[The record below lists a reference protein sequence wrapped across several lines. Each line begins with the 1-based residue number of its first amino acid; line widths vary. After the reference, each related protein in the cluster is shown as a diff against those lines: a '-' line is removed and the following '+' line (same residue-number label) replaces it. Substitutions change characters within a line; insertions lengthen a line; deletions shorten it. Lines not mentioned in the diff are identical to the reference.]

1 MLKKLQ
7 KEGKEQENL
16 NFENI
21 KETNLK
27 LQKLIEKEI
36 AFFNNLEYEKFKNNP
51 QEFDDLEDEIYFY
64 FDLYMKNI
72 SKLKSKE
79 LKIESK
85 VEFKKYEERYE
96 IRKDKK
102 DFIKLTKSILQISK
116 DLFQAAS
123 VAGFCI
129 TIFILTQ
136 HSLQTKT
143 IPFLDNQKAIALAI
157 TGVLFGGIF
166 SFFYMGIFSF
176 SKELH
181 KQYFKIPI
189 TIPPIIYLASSII
202 TFITLQ
208 KPSILLLIFFII
220 VFVIANG
227 MLYFLGKKDRISSD
241 KFEIFTM
248 QTMLI
253 FMMYSVIAFVIVFII
268 IKFQEVNYYYLAFG
282 CLIIFIF
289 FSLQIYFKKFKSF
302 KFFVLTNVIVLFLSI
317 VFLNENIISY
327 LKIGNFKAE
336 MTLNKRM
343 KDRLLENNISF
354 TENEESLIVK
364 DLYILLDAKDAY
376 YIQSKKEENKKL
388 KKPFPIDKKYV
399 LDKDF

>member
-166 SFFYMGIFSF
+166 SFFIWEYSLF
-176 SKELH
+176 
-181 KQYFKIPI
+181 
-189 TIPPIIYLASSII
+189 
-202 TFITLQ
+202 Q
-208 KPSILLLIFFII
+208 KSYISNIL
-220 VFVIANG
+220 
-227 MLYFLGKKDRISSD
+227 
-241 KFEIFTM
+241 
-248 QTMLI
+248 
-253 FMMYSVIAFVIVFII
+253 
-268 IKFQEVNYYYLAFG
+268 
-282 CLIIFIF
+282 
-289 FSLQIYFKKFKSF
+289 
-302 KFFVLTNVIVLFLSI
+302 
-317 VFLNENIISY
+317 
-327 LKIGNFKAE
+327 
-336 MTLNKRM
+336 
-343 KDRLLENNISF
+343 
-354 TENEESLIVK
+354 
-364 DLYILLDAKDAY
+364 
-376 YIQSKKEENKKL
+376 
-388 KKPFPIDKKYV
+388 KYQ
-399 LDKDF
+399 

>member
-1 MLKKLQ
+1 
-7 KEGKEQENL
+7 
-16 NFENI
+16 
-21 KETNLK
+21 
-27 LQKLIEKEI
+27 
-36 AFFNNLEYEKFKNNP
+36 
-51 QEFDDLEDEIYFY
+51 
-64 FDLYMKNI
+64 
-72 SKLKSKE
+72 
-79 LKIESK
+79 
-85 VEFKKYEERYE
+85 
-96 IRKDKK
+96 
-102 DFIKLTKSILQISK
+102 
-116 DLFQAAS
+116 
-123 VAGFCI
+123 
-129 TIFILTQ
+129 
-136 HSLQTKT
+136 
-143 IPFLDNQKAIALAI
+143 
-157 TGVLFGGIF
+157 
-166 SFFYMGIFSF
+166 MGIFSF

-253 FMMYSVIAFVIVFII
+253 FMIYSVIAFVIVFII

-327 LKIGNFKAE
+327 LKIGNFKAK